1 MYIDKPLQRHTLIQ
15 TISRVNR
22 LFEGKDKGLIVDY
35 IGIKEE
41 MMKAVK
47 IYGQPQESPIDEINS
62 SLEIFRNYLKL
73 LDDLMANFNATKFY
87 TGEPLER
94 LQCLNLAV
102 EYVQVIKD
110 IETRFMGISR
120 RMKSAYSIVYPSGE
134 LSDNEISKAQ
144 FYLAVRSIIYKQT
157 KGNAP
162 DAEVMNSAV
171 EKMVKNA
178 ISFSGVENI
187 INEDKTLDFFS
198 EDFIKQLKAIKLP
211 ISKFNALLKLLKKAI
226 SAYGKVNKVK
236 SIEFDERLKK
246 VVEEYNNRDKLVFTS
261 DVVEDFVNNLSEEL
275 LRIFGDLETDKA
287 SFEEMGITYEEK
299 AFYDILVKVRDD
311 HKFVFEDK
319 KCIELAKKIKQFVDD
334 KVQYADFF
342 NRVDIKSQLNMDL
355 TVLLYKS
362 GYPPE
367 WDEEVFNK
375 VMEQAENF
383 KKYSE

>member
-1 MYIDKPLQRHTLIQ
+1 
-15 TISRVNR
+15 
-22 LFEGKDKGLIVDY
+22 
-35 IGIKEE
+35 
-41 MMKAVK
+41 
-47 IYGQPQESPIDEINS
+47 
-62 SLEIFRNYLKL
+62 
-73 LDDLMANFNATKFY
+73 
-87 TGEPLER
+87 
-94 LQCLNLAV
+94 
-102 EYVQVIKD
+102 
-110 IETRFMGISR
+110 
-120 RMKSAYSIVYPSGE
+120 MKSAYSIVYPSGE

-171 EKMVKNA
+171 EEMVKNA

-198 EDFIKQLKAIKLP
+198 EDFIKQLKTIKLP

-275 LRIFGDLETDKA
+275 LRIFGDLEADKA

-319 KCIELAKKIKQFVDD
+319 KCIELAKKIKQLVDD